1 MTRDN
6 SISFGIRSS
15 LLIDII
21 WHLVFTGAFLV
32 SGALSALAL
41 MLGVPYRMALW
52 SLLVLPIFVLRRI
65 RLSAVII
72 AYGLLALVVVV
83 SGLLNGSSLL
93 EILLFTRVLV
103 FSFLIYVLVRV
114 AVSRD
119 NAARVY
125 RWCLSLAIV
134 QLPIVLIQRLL
145 YESMPTAIKVSVSR
159 VDFGFGTFNLK
170 GDAAMSFFVTM
181 VVLLILFHGRGR
193 VSLRRQWFVLPWL
206 SLTVLLANSEV
217 MKPLLFLIWGFYLI
231 THPREKLI
239 VNASLLLVLAIGG
252 LAVTGGLS
260 FVWSKL
266 VTYLPNNLNFSS
278 SGEAAFLAGSYGRG
292 AAIAYYIRR
301 GISLFGDG
309 PSSYYSPL
317 NRQYLL
323 GNRGHIFTF
332 YSEIGLLGWLSS
344 VLVLFGLAFLD
355 PSRPWSMRWSWL
367 RFLVFV
373 SIMALSYTTEVMND
387 ISVFLAYALTLRLHM
402 LMGRG
407 TVMVTKADC
416 MFPMDSENPNCLN
429 LSGICRAAPPYSS

>member
-1 MTRDN
+1 
-6 SISFGIRSS
+6 
-15 LLIDII
+15 
-21 WHLVFTGAFLV
+21 
-32 SGALSALAL
+32 
-41 MLGVPYRMALW
+41 MALW
-52 SLLVLPIFVLRRI
+52 SLLVLPIFVVRRI

-83 SGLLNGSSLL
+83 SGLLDGSSLR

-181 VVLLILFHGRGR
+181 VVLLIFFYGRGR

-231 THPREKLI
+231 TRPREKLI

-309 PSSYYSPL
+309 PSSYYSP
-317 NRQYLL
+317 RTGSTCL
-323 GNRGHIFTF
+323 GTAVTF
-332 YSEIGLLGWLSS
+332 LHSTQRSGFWAGY
-344 VLVLFGLAFLD
+344 
-355 PSRPWSMRWSWL
+355 P
-367 RFLVFV
+367 
-373 SIMALSYTTEVMND
+373 
-387 ISVFLAYALTLRLHM
+387 AY
-402 LMGRG
+402 
-407 TVMVTKADC
+407 
-416 MFPMDSENPNCLN
+416 
-429 LSGICRAAPPYSS
+429 